1 MGGVK
6 SIYLANFENVS
17 GVTSASGIVTA
28 IAKAGGGRFYKFNL
42 VRATASAI
50 EEFTD
55 DNATGIHFNAQ
66 TVTMIF
72 NKMQAATRNII
83 ATMAQATLIAVIEDR
98 NGKYWLYG
106 KESGLT
112 RSGGSAATGTA
123 GADRNGYEVILIGEE
138 LEMALEVSSSVITT
152 IETP

>member
-50 EEFTD
+50 E
-55 DNATGIHFNAQ
+55 
-66 TVTMIF
+66 
-72 NKMQAATRNII
+72 
-83 ATMAQATLIAVIEDR
+83 
-98 NGKYWLYG
+98 
-106 KESGLT
+106 
-112 RSGGSAATGTA
+112 
-123 GADRNGYEVILIGEE
+123 
-138 LEMALEVSSSVITT
+138 
-152 IETP
+152 